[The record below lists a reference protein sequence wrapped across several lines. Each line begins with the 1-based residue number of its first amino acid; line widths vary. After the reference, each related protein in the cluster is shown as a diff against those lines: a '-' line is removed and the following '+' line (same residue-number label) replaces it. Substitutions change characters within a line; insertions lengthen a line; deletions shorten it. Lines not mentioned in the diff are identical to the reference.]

1 LALALV
7 AFAAVAGFSAAHAQ
21 TAAPDSAAGDHGFQG
36 AANPYLPQ
44 PLKDKF
50 DPVRFMNAFA
60 SHYYLHPENPAAPQ
74 FVFFPPV
81 PPPLDAEPPLL
92 APYDPGPAAPAELEA
107 FVGETFYPLFG
118 ARLASGDLPKPLR
131 ARIVAYREAKVG
143 LQEALRSQIL
153 ALKDADPDARARQLE
168 LLASQQAP
176 RILELEAA
184 AEQLRTDLR
193 PARALGLQVGGADPG
208 ARLGRQVQPLRDTPM
223 DPAGLAHESDAIK
236 GAAFFQE
243 GLSLPQRRLLL
254 ETAAELESR
263 INPNSATIRVAS
275 GLRLL
280 FFSPES
286 SRIPIP
292 LDLREP
298 LAGAVR
304 QYLAAKDTLKAELCD
319 GLAGID
325 SAPEDARRE
334 TLAKLALAQAP
345 GFARVET
352 LAEEIRLGLAATPN
366 PKGPPGPMRLPPELA
381 TRISDYRRHKL
392 ELLKT
397 LRALLVSPS
406 PRAEP
411 TRGPNAAEQADAGG
425 GTLAWMHDGSTRT
438 EIQSNELRVSVEEFD
453 HRQNELISALNTEE
467 AGIRAALADYARTS
481 GGPLDMKSVND
492 LLRDFED
499 ARLRQELWD
508 RYRDYRA
515 AVLLPGLS
523 TAQRRL
529 LFDAAIEQLA
539 LPLPGGE
546 RIN

>member
-1 LALALV
+1 
-7 AFAAVAGFSAAHAQ
+7 
-21 TAAPDSAAGDHGFQG
+21 
-36 AANPYLPQ
+36 
-44 PLKDKF
+44 
-50 DPVRFMNAFA
+50 MNAFA

-81 PPPLDAEPPLL
+81 PPPLDSEPPLL

-118 ARLASGDLPKPLR
+118 ARLASGDLPKPMR
-131 ARIVAYREAKVG
+131 ARIVAYRESKVG

-168 LLASQQAP
+168 GLASQQVP
-176 RILELEAA
+176 KILELEAA
-184 AEQLRTDLR
+184 AEQLRADLR
-193 PARALGLQVGGADPG
+193 PARALGLQVGCTDPG
-208 ARLGRQVQPLRDTPM
+208 ARIWRRVQPLRDTPM
-223 DPAGLAHESDAIK
+223 DPVGLAHESDAIK

-243 GLSLPQRRLLL
+243 GLSLPQRRLLM

-263 INPNSATIRVAS
+263 INPNSVAIRVES
-275 GLRLL
+275 GMRLL

-292 LDLREP
+292 LNLQEP
-298 LAGAVR
+298 LAGTVS

-319 GLAGID
+319 ALAGTA

-334 TLAKLALAQAP
+334 TLARLALAQAP
-345 GFARVET
+345 GFARVEA
-352 LAEEIRLGLAATPN
+352 LAEEVRLGLAAMPN
-366 PKGPPGPMRLPPELA
+366 AKGPPGPMRLPPELA
-381 TRISDYRRHKL
+381 SRISDYRKHKL

-397 LRALLVSPS
+397 LRALLVAPS

-411 TRGPNAAEQADAGG
+411 TRGPNAAEQTDASG

-467 AGIRAALADYARTS
+467 AGIRAALADYARSS
-481 GGPLDMKSVND
+481 GGPLDIKSVND
-492 LLRDFED
+492 LLRNFED
-499 ARLRQELWD
+499 ARLRQEIWD

-515 AVLLPGLS
+515 AVLLPGLP

-529 LFDAAIEQLA
+529 LFDAATEQLA